1 MKVFFRIF
9 SAYLIMAMFIIS
21 CKTYRINNFST
32 VIKKEQKGYRVF
44 IDTQQVVFSTT
55 FIDRKNVKSIIVDRK
70 NKKVFVN
77 RKVKDSLIKIK
88 DIKLPTPI
96 DKNNIIK
103 NNIIYIVNGIPVT
116 NIDSSFIESNY
127 IKSIKYLKGV
137 FVGDNNLIPV
147 VINCKN

>member
-1 MKVFFRIF
+1 
-9 SAYLIMAMFIIS
+9 L
-21 CKTYRINNFST
+21 T
-32 VIKKEQKGYRVF
+32 E
-44 IDTQQVVFSTT
+44 
-55 FIDRKNVKSIIVDRK
+55 K

-96 DKNNIIK
+96 DK

>member
-1 MKVFFRIF
+1 M
-9 SAYLIMAMFIIS
+9 
-21 CKTYRINNFST
+21 T
-32 VIKKEQKGYRVF
+32 E
-44 IDTQQVVFSTT
+44 
-55 FIDRKNVKSIIVDRK
+55 K

-96 DKNNIIK
+96 DKNNII
-103 NNIIYIVNGIPVT
+103 YIVNGIPVT
-116 NIDSSFIESNY
+116 NLDSAFVESNY